1 MSVKKK
7 KTNIIVKAAIIIGV
21 LVIPLLYSYFYLSAF
36 WDPYARLNDV
46 PVAVVNLDDGAQ
58 INGASRNVGNEICE
72 ELKENDTVKF
82 IFTDEKDARNGV
94 LEDDYYAAIIIPEN
108 LSESVSTAS
117 ADTNKIHGKISYIAN
132 QKKNYLAAQILEN
145 AMPTIKESING
156 KIDEEII
163 NTLCT
168 KLNSVPDEMGTLQD
182 GFSQLYDGSS
192 QVVDGTD
199 KLNNGAKDL
208 KDGSSSLSSGASK
221 INGGAADLSN
231 GLLQLQN
238 GVNTLGAGAPVLAD
252 GVGALNNGAVTLDN
266 GLKTITANNNKLNAG
281 ASQLNNGSKVLSQGI
296 ESYTSGVSSASSG
309 AQALNSGISAYTAGV
324 TTCEQGAKSLYNGIQ
339 TASNGINQ
347 ISQGVDDSVK
357 YLNNAASEDNL
368 SMLDNGAKS
377 LNSSVTAFS
386 DTYTAAMHYLN
397 EYQQSGNETDL
408 AYAVQYLTVL
418 QQKLPELKTGA
429 AQLESGVNTLTD
441 GMRTVKANTAQLQS
455 GLNQMKA
462 GFGNTENPQTI
473 IGGAYALSNGLSQ
486 LTTSNSTLTNGIGT
500 LNAGL
505 NTLSSNN
512 DTLNSGAKALTDG
525 AAQLQ
530 VGVKSYTAGVETASE
545 GASQLSGGT
554 SELNEKVP
562 VLTAG
567 IDALSDGT
575 DKLVN
580 GAGTLSNGTAALS
593 DGAKELDN
601 GVSTLKNGTG
611 TLLAGTEELREGIN
625 TASVGVDNSVEDT
638 NEQLK
643 ALIGL
648 PDYSSEPVST
658 STEYIQPVENYGSA
672 FAPYFMGLSLW
683 VGGLMIFFGIYLDY
697 HKKIHKLTKDSQSPV
712 IRQLCFIG
720 ISALQGI
727 LLAVVI
733 EFILGI
739 TVNNSLLLFLSCI
752 LVSLAFMAI
761 IQFCIMHLGDAGK
774 FVALLLLILQLTS
787 CAGTFPIET
796 QSDFFRVINK
806 FLPMTYSTLLFKEAI
821 SGEAGTQAVRYALI
835 ILAYLAAFLILSA
848 ICILVSKQKD
858 RKKTELVTA

>member
-7 KTNIIVKAAIIIGV
+7 KSNVIVKAAIIIGV

-36 WDPYARLNDV
+36 WDPYARLGDV
-46 PVAVVNLDDGAQ
+46 PVAVVNLDKGAQ
-58 INGASRNVGNEICE
+58 INGNSRNVGDEICE

-82 IFTDEKDARNGV
+82 IFTDEKNARNGV
-94 LEDDYYAAIIIPEN
+94 LENDYYAAIIIPEN

-117 ADTNKIHGKISYIAN
+117 ADADKIHGKINYIAN

-156 KIDEEII
+156 KIDAEII
-163 NTLCT
+163 NTLCA
-168 KLNSVPDEMGTLQD
+168 KLNSVPDEMDTLQN
-182 GFSQLYDGSS
+182 GFSQLYDGSN
-192 QVVDGTD
+192 QVVVGTD
-199 KLNNGAKDL
+199 KLNSGAKNL
-208 KDGSSSLSSGASK
+208 KDGSSALSSGASQIK
-221 INGGAADLSN
+221 SGAVDLRN
-231 GLLQLQN
+231 GLLQLQD
-238 GVNTLGAGAPVLAD
+238 GVNTLDAGAPVLAD
-252 GVGALNNGAVTLDN
+252 GVSTLHNGAVSLDN
-266 GLKTITANNNKLNAG
+266 GLKTIAANNGKLNAG
-281 ASQLNNGSKVLSQGI
+281 ASQLIDGSKVLSQGI
-296 ESYTSGVSSASSG
+296 ENYTSGVSAASSG
-309 AQALNSGISAYTAGV
+309 AETLDEGISAYTAG
-324 TTCEQGAKSLYNGIQ
+324 TAACEQGAKALYSGIQ
-339 TASNGINQ
+339 TAGNGINQ
-347 ISQGVDDSVK
+347 ISQGVDNSVN
-357 YLNNAASEDNL
+357 YLNKTASEDNL
-368 SMLDNGAKS
+368 NTLDNGAKS
-377 LNSSVTAFS
+377 LDSSVTEFTN
-386 DTYTAAMHYLN
+386 TYTAAMNYLN
-397 EYQQSGNETDL
+397 AYQQSGNETDL
-408 AYAVQYLTVL
+408 AYAVQYLTAL
-418 QQKLPELKTGA
+418 QQKLPALQTGTTQLKA
-429 AQLESGVNTLTD
+429 GVTTLTD
-441 GMRTVKANTAQLQS
+441 GMRTVKINTAELQS
-455 GLNQMKA
+455 GLNQIKA

-473 IGGAYALSNGLSQ
+473 IGGAYALSNGLNN
-486 LTTSNSTLTNGIGT
+486 LISNNSSLVNGIGT
-500 LNAGL
+500 LHTGL
-505 NTLSSNN
+505 NTLASNN
-512 DTLNSGAKALTDG
+512 DTLNTGAKTLTGG
-525 AAQLQ
+525 AVQLQ
-530 VGVKSYTAGVETASE
+530 NGVKSYTAGVSTAYD
-545 GASQLSGGT
+545 GASQLSAGT
-554 SELNEKVP
+554 GELNKKVP
-562 VLTAG
+562 DLTAG
-567 IDALSDGT
+567 IDALSNGT

-580 GAGTLSNGTAALS
+580 GAGTLSDGTAALS

-601 GVSTLKNGTG
+601 GVSTLTNGTG

-625 TASVGVDNSVEDT
+625 TASVGVDDSVKDT

-643 ALIGL
+643 ALVGL
-648 PDYSSEPVST
+648 PDYSTEPVST

-739 TVNNSLLLFLSCI
+739 EVNNSFLLFLSCI

-821 SGEAGTQAVRYALI
+821 SGEAGSQAVRYALI
-835 ILAYLAAFLILSA
+835 ILAYLAVFLILSA

-858 RKKTELVTA
+858 RKQTELITA